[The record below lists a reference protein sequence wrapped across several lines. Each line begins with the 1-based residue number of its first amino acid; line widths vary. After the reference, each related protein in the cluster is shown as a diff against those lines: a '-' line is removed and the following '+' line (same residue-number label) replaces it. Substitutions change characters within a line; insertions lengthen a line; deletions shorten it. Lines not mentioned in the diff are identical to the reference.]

1 MLDSCLRG
9 NYGFNGLYG
18 IIQPSPTPSHQEAN
32 FHQYRGHST
41 PINFGCNVNPIKEFI
56 LLLIFILLV
65 FTGLVA
71 FYALRPLP
79 LAHLP
84 YEFSLKEG
92 SSLKSAAHQM
102 KQADVLPSDWL
113 FVWLARGLGKAG
125 QIKPGNYEIEESTNP
140 LQLLEMISKGRVE
153 QSDITIV
160 EGFTFSQIRQ
170 NLNSTNALRHDS
182 VTLSDDE
189 ILNHIGASEK
199 QAEGL
204 FFPDTYNFATGSSD
218 LAVLKRAY
226 QLMQKHL
233 QENWGKRD
241 PNLPLNSPYEALIL
255 ASIVEKETG
264 QAIDRPMIAGVFI
277 NRLNKKML
285 LQTDPTV
292 IYGMGEKF
300 DGNIRKRDLQT
311 DTPYNTYTRT
321 GLTPTPIALPG
332 LASIQAVLH
341 PAKTDA
347 LYFVARGDG
356 SSYFSSSLAEH
367 NNAVNRY
374 QK

>member
-1 MLDSCLRG
+1 MR
-9 NYGFNGLYG
+9 
-18 IIQPSPTPSHQEAN
+18 Q
-32 FHQYRGHST
+32 
-41 PINFGCNVNPIKEFI
+41 IKELI
-56 LLLIFILLV
+56 LWLIFILLV

-84 YEFSLKEG
+84 YEFSLKQG

-102 KQADVLPSDWL
+102 KQAEVLPADWL

-125 QIKPGNYEIEESTNP
+125 QIKPGNYEIEESINP
-140 LQLLEMISKGRVE
+140 LQLLDIISKGLVE

-160 EGFTFSQIRQ
+160 EGFSFSQFRQ
-170 NLNSTNALRHDS
+170 SLNATNTLRHD
-182 VTLSDDE
+182 TAALSDDE
-189 ILNHIGASEK
+189 ILKLIGASES

-204 FFPDTYNFATGSSD
+204 FFPDTYNYATGSSD
-218 LAVLKRAY
+218 LTVLKRAY
-226 QLMQKHL
+226 QLMKRHL
-233 QENWGKRD
+233 KETWEKRD
-241 PNLPLNSPYEALIL
+241 PNLPLSTPYEALIL

-277 NRLNKKML
+277 NRLNKSML

-311 DTPYNTYTRT
+311 DTPYNTYTRA

-332 LASIQAVLH
+332 LASIQAALH

-347 LYFVARGDG
+347 LYFVSRGDG
-356 SSYFSSSLAEH
+356 SSYFSSTLTEH